1 MSFVIS
7 ISRYL
12 LPLLTVMILTKCV
25 LALLLGHPKDKIYGY
40 IIDMV
45 DGERYPLNMWET
57 SIGRSSSCDIVVG
70 YDTISRFHAVISRR
84 IDGWYIY
91 DLLSKSGIAIND
103 EKATKKTTIRNG
115 DILTIGQMKYKFEVV
130 NDPVQR
136 VGKKK
141 GKRNSQP
148 VNTQPQPTAHEYPYP
163 QQGAAFDSSYNRP
176 QNPYGANYDSS
187 FGGDFYDN
195 DNRPNLNFQKSPSSF
210 SAEDYSSYSGSIFT
224 EHPSYTVETPN
235 RTNDSGAF
243 QSYVQQ
249 PAIINRD
256 TGEVF
261 ALCGNLVT
269 IGRNRNCDIK
279 LTAPNASRRHAN
291 LVLYDDGWAIED
303 AGSSVGTLLNGNRIT
318 EPQLLFD
325 GDIIALGDER
335 LYYTVRSGNTA

>member
-1 MSFVIS
+1 MSFVIG

-12 LPLLTVMILTKCV
+12 LPLLTVLILTKCV

-115 DILTIGQMKYKFEVV
+115 DILTLGQMKYKFEVV

-141 GKRNSQP
+141 GKRNSTVP
-148 VNTQPQPTAHEYPYP
+148 HSSAPIPPAESRTAY
-163 QQGAAFDSSYNRP
+163 Q
-176 QNPYGANYDSS
+176 
-187 FGGDFYDN
+187 
-195 DNRPNLNFQKSPSSF
+195 NRPNGYPYDSYSPYDGGFYDDEHQPQLHFKKTTDAF
-210 SAEDYSSYSGSIFT
+210 SDADYSSYVNNNQSFSID
-224 EHPSYTVETPN
+224 TPG
-235 RTNDSGAF
+235 RKDDDDAF
-243 QSYVQQ
+243 ISFASQ
-249 PAIINRD
+249 PAVINRD

-261 ALCGNLVT
+261 ALCGNLVS
-269 IGRNRNCDIK
+269 IGRNRNCDIN
-279 LTAPNASRRHAN
+279 LTAPNCSRKHAN

-303 AGSSVGTLLNGNRIT
+303 AGSSVGTFLNGNRVT

-335 LYYTVRSGNTA
+335 LYYTTKK